1 LKELFE
7 TRISER
13 SITLQDESTLKI
25 LNEYLGISVN
35 DVVVMLVNGAAMN
48 QCTILKE
55 GDQVD
60 IFTPLS
66 GG

>member
-7 TRISER
+7 SRVPEG
-13 SITLQDESTLKI
+13 SITLQDGSTLKI

-35 DVVVMLVNGAAMN
+35 DRVVMLVNGAAMN
-48 QCTILKE
+48 QCTILQE